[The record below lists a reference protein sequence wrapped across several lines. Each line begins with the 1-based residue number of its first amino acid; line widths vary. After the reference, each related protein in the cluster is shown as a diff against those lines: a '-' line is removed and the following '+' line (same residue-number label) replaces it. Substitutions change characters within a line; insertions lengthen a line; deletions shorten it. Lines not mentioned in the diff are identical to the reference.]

1 MLKRLQEQRAALK
14 ATLEAL
20 SNAVTEAGEARSL
33 TTEENTEFDAGL
45 VRLGEIDARIAQLV
59 EVEIREAATATTFRE
74 TAAATETVAHGDGVR
89 NEPNPVYRRDRL
101 DTSYFKDLAA
111 ATLSG
116 SGEARTRLISSQET
130 RALGNT
136 GAVGGSGGE
145 FAPPVWLVNDFIALA
160 RPARV
165 FANLV
170 NHQEL
175 PSGVSSVNIPKI
187 SGGTTTAIQT
197 TQNTAL
203 SQTDL
208 TTTSVS
214 SGISTIGGKQ
224 VVAQQLLD
232 QSGIPFDT
240 MINQDLAADYARQLD
255 TQFIAGSGAA
265 GQLRGVANA
274 SGVGS
279 TAYTDAA
286 PAVAGAGKFY
296 ATLAKAIAA
305 INTARYLPPTAIV
318 MHPRRWGWISASF
331 DSSNRPL
338 LPMNTPAFNAI
349 GDDGAGVVASGA
361 VGVMQGLPVYVD
373 ANIPT
378 NLGAGVNQ
386 DPVYVLRL
394 EDVWLWESQLRMETF
409 TQPYA
414 DSAGV
419 LFRALAY
426 SALVPDRYGAAINVI
441 NGTGT
446 VTPVY

>member
-1 MLKRLQEQRAALK
+1 MLKALMERRAALK
-14 ATLEAL
+14 ASLEAL
-20 SNAVTEAGEARSL
+20 NTAAVDEAGETRSFTPEE
-33 TTEENTEFDAGL
+33 TTVFDDGL
-45 VRLGEIDARIAQLV
+45 AELKSIDARIA
-59 EVEIREAATATTFRE
+59 EVQEAEAREAR
-74 TAAATETVAHGDGVR
+74 AAAHRVEMNAPVKTGEGVT
-89 NEPNPVYRRDRL
+89 NEPNPVYRRDSREN
-101 DTSYFKDLAA
+101 SYFKDLAA
-111 ATLSG
+111 ATLAG
-116 SGEARTRLISSQET
+116 SGEARTRLIASQET

-145 FAPPVWLVNDFIALA
+145 FAPPVWLINDFIALA

-187 SGGTTTAIQT
+187 SGGTTVAIQT

-240 MINQDLAADYARQLD
+240 IILQDLAADYARQLD
-255 TQFIAGSGAA
+255 TQFITGSGAA
-265 GQLRGVANA
+265 GQLRGVSNA
-274 SGVGS
+274 AGVGS

-305 INTARYLPPTAIV
+305 VSTTRFLPPTAIV

-331 DSSNRPL
+331 DTQNRPL

-349 GDDGAGVVASGA
+349 GDNGAGVVAAGA

-373 ANIPT
+373 ANIAT
-378 NLGAGVNQ
+378 NTGAGLNQ

-446 VTPVY
+446 ITPVY

>member
-1 MLKRLQEQRAALK
+1 MLKALMERRAALK
-14 ATLEAL
+14 ASLEAL
-20 SNAVTEAGEARSL
+20 NTAAVDEAGETRSFTPEE
-33 TTEENTEFDAGL
+33 TTTFDAGL
-45 VRLGEIDARIAQLV
+45 AELKTIDERV
-59 EVEIREAATATTFRE
+59 KEVQDAEAREAR
-74 TAAATETVAHGDGVR
+74 AAAHRVEMNAPVKVGDGVT

-101 DTSYFKDLAA
+101 DTSYFRDLAA

-145 FAPPVWLVNDFIALA
+145 FAPPLWLIDDFIALA

-187 SGGTTTAIQT
+187 SGGTTVAIQT

-255 TQFIAGSGAA
+255 TQFITGSGAA
-265 GQLRGVANA
+265 GQLRGVSNA
-274 SGVGS
+274 AGVGS

-305 INTARYLPPTAIV
+305 VNTTRYLPPTAIV

-331 DSSNRPL
+331 DTQNRPL
-338 LPMNTPAFNAI
+338 LPMNSAAFNAI
-349 GDDGAGVVASGA
+349 GTDNGGQVAEGA

-373 ANIPT
+373 ANIST
-378 NLGAGVNQ
+378 VDGAGANQ

-394 EDVWLWESQLRMETF
+394 EDVWLWESQLRLETF

>member
-1 MLKRLQEQRAALK
+1 MLKALMERRAALK
-14 ATLEAL
+14 ASLEAL
-20 SNAVTEAGEARSL
+20 NTAAVDEAGETRSFTPEE
-33 TTEENTEFDAGL
+33 TTVFDDGL
-45 VRLGEIDARIAQLV
+45 AELKSIDARIA
-59 EVEIREAATATTFRE
+59 EVQEAEAREAR
-74 TAAATETVAHGDGVR
+74 AAAHRVEMNAPVKTGEGVT
-89 NEPNPVYRRDRL
+89 NEPNPVYRRDSREN
-101 DTSYFKDLAA
+101 SYFKDLAA
-111 ATLSG
+111 ATLAG
-116 SGEARTRLISSQET
+116 SGEARTRLIASQET

-145 FAPPVWLVNDFIALA
+145 FAPPVWLINDFIALA

-187 SGGTTTAIQT
+187 SGGTTVAIQT

-240 MINQDLAADYARQLD
+240 IILQDLAADYARQLD
-255 TQFIAGSGAA
+255 TQFITGSGAA
-265 GQLRGVANA
+265 GQLRGVSNA
-274 SGVGS
+274 AGVGS

-305 INTARYLPPTAIV
+305 VSTTRFLPPTAIV

-331 DSSNRPL
+331 DTQNRPL

-349 GDDGAGVVASGA
+349 GDNGAGVVAAGA

-373 ANIPT
+373 ANIAT
-378 NLGAGVNQ
+378 NTGAGLNQ

-394 EDVWLWESQLRMETF
+394 EDVWLWESQLKMETF
-409 TQPYA
+409 TSTYA

-446 VTPVY
+446 ITPVY